1 MCIALVATVLM
12 RQRTIYIKGFIGI
25 CEMNILILDFKY
37 LVMLYLKSNV
47 HIKVDCKFVVI
58 MHYAFHIILIIG
70 KGLTLVSVLS
80 Y

>member
-1 MCIALVATVLM
+1 
-12 RQRTIYIKGFIGI
+12 
-25 CEMNILILDFKY
+25 MNTLKLDFKY

-80 Y
+80 YYYYIKLTFKRVEARNCYS

>member
-1 MCIALVATVLM
+1 
-12 RQRTIYIKGFIGI
+12 
-25 CEMNILILDFKY
+25 MNTLKLDFKY

-70 KGLTLVSVLS
+70 KGLTQVSVLS

>member
-1 MCIALVATVLM
+1 MPIHYRNPCF
-12 RQRTIYIKGFIGI
+12 KGIVDI
-25 CEMNILILDFKY
+25 CELNTLKLDFKY

-47 HIKVDCKFVVI
+47 HIKVDCEFVVI